1 MSKQMI
7 ILALRDEETVEVEA
21 TVIGTLGV
29 HLEHD
34 SERAYWKVS
43 HVATGLG
50 VISGLSDEQAALDAA
65 ALMLEDETATYC
77 LRARTQEEATAR
89 MDEQGDW
96 VGWSVFT
103 LSIKSKVSAM
113 AIERLK
119 ASGAI
124 LTPAK
129 LIDLLE
135 LDPDELANLD
145 HMDEVVEGIEEATD
159 EVKDKLLSAV
169 WETCSDGMLIT
180 DMAEGYSE
188 PGYDDPERGVYF
200 GDWNG
205 KGGDEL
211 VKVIEACGAAI
222 EWSDEW
228 YNCGDCHKAVRTS
241 ADSYCWTQ
249 SYVLV
254 DGCEIVCH
262 ECMED
267 DDAKREYIEQE
278 LEGEPTKADTL
289 GWDLEDLGYVQMD
302 ENFQTG
308 LYGGQCADPHK
319 IAAALR
325 ERGISRFVFQIDST
339 GQFDLRFSCWIHED
353 ETPEGGVTLAYSE
366 ANGSDPVV
374 AMKAAMQDASAK
386 MSALSGDGVK
396 VATCNPDGTAD
407 VRMVSNEDFIA
418 GKALDG
424 ER

>member
-7 ILALRDEETVEVEA
+7 MLALSDEQTVEVEA

-29 HLEHD
+29 HLEHE
-34 SERAYWKVS
+34 SESNWKVT

-113 AIERLK
+113 AILRLK

-129 LIDLLE
+129 LIDLLD

-145 HMDEVVEGIEEATD
+145 HMDEVIEGIEEATD
-159 EVKDKLLSAV
+159 EVKDNLLSAV

-180 DMAEGYSE
+180 DMANGYSE
-188 PGYDDPERGVYF
+188 PGYDDAERGVYF

-211 VKVIEACGAAI
+211 VKIIEASGAAI

-228 YNCGDCHKAVRTS
+228 TICADCCKAVRCS
-241 ADSYCWTQ
+241 PDSYCWTR

-254 DGCEIVCH
+254 NDCEIVCH

-267 DDAKREYIEQE
+267 DDA
-278 LEGEPTKADTL
+278 
-289 GWDLEDLGYVQMD
+289 
-302 ENFQTG
+302 
-308 LYGGQCADPHK
+308 
-319 IAAALR
+319 
-325 ERGISRFVFQIDST
+325 
-339 GQFDLRFSCWIHED
+339 
-353 ETPEGGVTLAYSE
+353 
-366 ANGSDPVV
+366 
-374 AMKAAMQDASAK
+374 DA
-386 MSALSGDGVK
+386 G
-396 VATCNPDGTAD
+396 
-407 VRMVSNEDFIA
+407 
-418 GKALDG
+418 G
-424 ER
+424 ERDGRH